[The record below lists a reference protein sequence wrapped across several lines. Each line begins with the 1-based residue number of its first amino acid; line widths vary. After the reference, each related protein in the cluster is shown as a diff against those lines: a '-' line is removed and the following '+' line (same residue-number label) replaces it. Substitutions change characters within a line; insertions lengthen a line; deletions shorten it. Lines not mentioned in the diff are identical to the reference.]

1 VAGQPGRDETPPAT
15 IDGGM
20 TERPVLPPLLRPVA
34 VSADLHP
41 FERGLDLAA
50 EGAEAGTLL
59 WSSSQEVCEGAIVLA
74 PEQPLE
80 PSLPIVLIAML
91 GLGDAL
97 GAMVPP
103 MVAVTFGWPDRIEVN
118 GGVVG
123 GVRFAAA
130 ATATAEAVPDW
141 LVIGF
146 GIAVRGR
153 RTEGAVPDR
162 LRRTTLA
169 YEGCGEVTPLDLL
182 EAFGR
187 HFLSW
192 INRWQEEGV
201 EPVQKAWLSRATG
214 LGKRIEIPL
223 GDQTRAGTFEGLT
236 ETGALRLVRDGVA
249 QTVALDE
256 AMRAPTW
263 SL

>member
-1 VAGQPGRDETPPAT
+1 
-15 IDGGM
+15 M
-20 TERPVLPPLLRPVA
+20 TERPVLPPLLRPFA
-34 VSADLHP
+34 ATPDRHP
-41 FERGLDLAA
+41 FERCLGLAA
-50 EGAEAGTLL
+50 EGADAGTLL
-59 WSSSQEVCEGAIVLA
+59 WSTGQDACEGAIVLA
-74 PEQPLE
+74 PEQPRE
-80 PSLPIVLIAML
+80 PSLPVVLIAML

-123 GVRFAAA
+123 GVRFACA
-130 ATATAEAVPDW
+130 ATDTADAVPEW

-153 RTEGAVPDR
+153 QAGQASADR
-162 LRRTTLA
+162 LQRTTLA
-169 YEGCGEVTPLDLL
+169 DEGCGEVMTLDLL

-214 LGKRIEIPL
+214 LGKRIEVPL
-223 GDQTRAGTFEGLT
+223 GDQVRSGTFEGLT
-236 ETGALRLVRDGVA
+236 ETGAIRLVRDGVA
-249 QTVALDE
+249 QTIALDE
-256 AMRAPTW
+256 AMRVPTW
-263 SL
+263 SI

>member
-1 VAGQPGRDETPPAT
+1 
-15 IDGGM
+15 M
-20 TERPVLPPLLRPVA
+20 TERPVFPPLLRPCA
-34 VSADLHP
+34 VTPDRHP

-59 WSSSQEVCEGAIVLA
+59 WSTGQDACEGAIVLA

-118 GGVVG
+118 GSVVG
-123 GVRFAAA
+123 GVRFACA
-130 ATATAEAVPDW
+130 ATETAEAVPDW

-146 GIAVRGR
+146 SVAVRGLP
-153 RTEGAVPDR
+153 TAGAAPER
-162 LRRTTLA
+162 FRRTTLA
-169 YEGCGEVTPLDLL
+169 DEGCGEVMTIDLL

-192 INRWQEEGV
+192 INRWQEAGV

-214 LGKRIEIPL
+214 LGKRVEIRL
-223 GDQTRAGTFEGLT
+223 GDQVRSGTFEGLT
-236 ETGALRLVRDGVA
+236 ETGALRLVRAGVA
-249 QTVALDE
+249 HTIALNE
-256 AMRAPTW
+256 AMRVPTW
-263 SL
+263 SI

>member
-1 VAGQPGRDETPPAT
+1 M
-15 IDGGM
+15 I
-20 TERPVLPPLLRPVA
+20 ERPTLPPLLRPIAVA
-34 VSADLHP
+34 PDWHP
-41 FERGLDLAA
+41 FERCLGLAA
-50 EGAEAGTLL
+50 EGAAAGTLL
-59 WSSSQEVCEGAIVLA
+59 WRIGEDACEGAVVLA
-74 PEQPLE
+74 PEQPRE

-118 GGVVG
+118 RGVIG
-123 GVRFAAA
+123 GVRFACA

-146 GIAVRGR
+146 GIAMRGR
-153 RTEGAVPDR
+153 RTAGTTPAR
-162 LRRTTLA
+162 FRRTTLA
-169 YEGCGEVTPLDLL
+169 DEDCGEVMALDLL
-182 EAFGR
+182 EGFGR

-201 EPVQKAWLSRATG
+201 EPVQRAWLSRATG
-214 LGKRIEIPL
+214 LGKRIEVPV
-223 GDQTRAGTFEGLT
+223 GDQVRAGTFEGLS

-249 QTVALDE
+249 QTIALDE
-256 AMRAPTW
+256 AIRVPTW

>member
-1 VAGQPGRDETPPAT
+1 
-15 IDGGM
+15 M
-20 TERPVLPPLLRPVA
+20 TQRPLFPPLLRPFA
-34 VSADLHP
+34 VTPDVHP
-41 FERGLDLAA
+41 FERGLGLAA

-59 WSSSQEVCEGAIVLA
+59 WSIDQDACQGAIVLA
-74 PEQPLE
+74 PEQPRD

-123 GVRFAAA
+123 GVRFACA
-130 ATATAEAVPDW
+130 ATEAADAVPDW

-153 RTEGAVPDR
+153 LAQQTPADR
-162 LRRTTLA
+162 GQRTTLA
-169 YEGCGEVTPLDLL
+169 DEGCGEVMTLDLL

-201 EPVQKAWLSRATG
+201 EPVQRAWLSRATG
-214 LGKRIEIPL
+214 LGKRIEVPL
-223 GDQTRAGTFEGLT
+223 RDQVRSGTFEGLT
-236 ETGALRLVRDGVA
+236 ETGALRLVKDGVA
-249 QTVALDE
+249 QTIALDE
-256 AMRAPTW
+256 AMRVPTW
-263 SL
+263 SI